1 MPPNGGHGS
10 ENQYCPSMLP
20 GDTKSN
26 QGTGSPHNNS
36 AGEQFFSREIMGEII
51 VP

>member
-10 ENQYCPSMLP
+10 ENPCCPSTLP

-26 QGTGSPHNNS
+26 QGTGSLRNKG
-36 AGEQFFSREIMGEII
+36 AGEQFFSREMTGEII
-51 VP
+51 VL